1 MYHGF
6 GWTALLLITPLAL
19 VPPAVAK
26 SANEVE
32 QIAKA
37 STVSIRLKSVD
48 RVGSG
53 VIIHRQGN
61 LYTLVTNRHVICGEP
76 SCSNVPKTEVYTLN
90 TADRQ
95 IYQVSAA
102 NIKFVGNEVDLAVL
116 QFRSN
121 RPYPVVKVGSGLE
134 ATDTVFTAGFPL
146 EGQEFTFGE
155 GNVITSVNKRLQGD
169 KGGYS
174 IIYDAFTL
182 PGMSG
187 GGVFNEQGELVAIHG
202 IGDRYTAGTEVES
215 EWRIGNKLGFNRGI
229 PVRWL
234 VQGLGNLGINI
245 SKTTLAVVSSAK
257 PAENKADEYFVA
269 GFNKFVDPGEQ
280 VRVGKKQAM
289 GDFTKAIKLNPR
301 YTYAY
306 LLRGLVYFQTQEYK
320 LSLADFDQAIALN
333 PKYSEAYNN
342 RGYLKREALNDI
354 PGALADY
361 DMSIALNPKNADTY
375 NNRALLKN
383 ENLNDS
389 LGAMRDYDMA
399 IRLKPKNSDMY
410 FNRANLKSDLN
421 DFQGALAD
429 YNQSLILNPKDARA
443 YSNRGLLKFDKL
455 NDAEGALKDYD
466 RAIAIDLKLAG
477 VYYNR
482 ALLKKKSSDRA
493 GAIQDFQKSIQL
505 HQQEGNTEYVRRAT
519 KHLQEL
525 GVTN

>member
-1 MYHGF
+1 MYL
-6 GWTALLLITPLAL
+6 GWTALFVMTPFAL
-19 VPPAVAK
+19 VQPVVAK
-26 SANEVE
+26 SASEVE

-37 STVSIRLKSVD
+37 STVSIKLQNTE

-61 LYTLVTNRHVICGEP
+61 LYTLVTNRHVICGTP
-76 SCSNVPKTEVYTLN
+76 NCSNVPKTEVYNLN
-90 TADRQ
+90 TANGQ
-95 IYQVSAA
+95 KYQATQA
-102 NIKFVGNEVDLAVL
+102 TIKLLGNEVDLAIV
-116 QFRSN
+116 QFRSD
-121 RPYPVVKVGSGLE
+121 RPYPVVKIASGPK

-146 EGQEFTFGE
+146 EGQQFTFGE
-155 GNVITSVNKRLQGD
+155 GNVIAAVNKRIQGD

-187 GGVFNEQGELVAIHG
+187 GGVFNSNGELVAIHG

-215 EWRIGNKLGFNRGI
+215 DWRIGNKLGFNRGI

-234 VQGLGNLGINI
+234 LQGLGNLGINI
-245 SKTTLAVVSSAK
+245 NRTNLSEISSAK
-257 PAENKADEYFVA
+257 PTAPTQADEYFIA

-280 VRVGKKQAM
+280 VRLGKKQALQY
-289 GDFTKAIKLNPR
+289 FTKAIQLNTR

-306 LLRGLVYFQTQEYK
+306 LLRGLVYLQTQEFK

-333 PKYSEAYNN
+333 PKYAEAYNN

-354 PGALADY
+354 SGALADY
-361 DMSIALNPKNADTY
+361 DQAIVLNPNNADTY
-375 NNRALLKN
+375 NNRALLKH
-383 ENLNDS
+383 ENLND
-389 LGAMRDYDMA
+389 LAGAMRDYDMA
-399 IRLKPKNSDMY
+399 IRLKPKNADMY
-410 FNRANLKSDLN
+410 FNRANLKSDMN

-429 YNQSLILNPKDARA
+429 FNQSILINPKDARA
-443 YSNRGLLKFDKL
+443 YSNRGFLKFNNL
-455 NDAEGALKDYD
+455 NDTPGALADYD
-466 RAIAIDLKLAG
+466 QAIAIDSKLAG

-482 ALLKKKSSDRA
+482 AVLKKKSNDRI

-505 HQQEGNTEYVRRAT
+505 YQQEGNTEYVQRAT